1 MRKLEQYRQLVS
13 EIRTDYLNG
22 SRELKWCEDCKEVN
36 LWTYWQGR
44 GHMDAQ
50 VMLVGQDWG
59 CAWDESAAAVIEN
72 VRAMNDGKTVYY
84 MAGNDN
90 PTDKL
95 LTVLFES
102 IGFDISRDD
111 PRLFFTNFVLGYRV
125 KGTSGGFKKKW
136 ADANAKYFRRLVEI
150 ISPRILLCLGKD
162 TTRSVLNCF
171 GLPMPTGSFNKI
183 IEDKS
188 NPFCVR
194 LSDGNPVY
202 IFALAHCGVM
212 GTLNR
217 NRGSGKKLLP
227 DLQIQDWSRIRPI
240 LWSSP
245 ELLHNYWV
253 PTIKGLRSIIESDE
267 RVAWCRTYSVYA
279 VREDIYGIERFFRK
293 LLRETYQNGLV
304 ISDYRKIM
312 DELGLEEE
320 KIIRSES
327 DWVEQLSVNGAAA
340 CLAYHFRRDHFCEG
354 SLIQNGLAN
363 GCILR
368 LMERLYSLLA
378 VIS

>member
-125 KGTSGGFKKKW
+125 KGTSGGFKKKC
-136 ADANAKYFRRLVEI
+136 ADADAKYLRRLVEI
-150 ISPRILLCLGKD
+150 ISP
-162 TTRSVLNCF
+162 SV
-171 GLPMPTGSFNKI
+171 TVK
-183 IEDKS
+183 
-188 NPFCVR
+188 
-194 LSDGNPVY
+194 
-202 IFALAHCGVM
+202 
-212 GTLNR
+212 
-217 NRGSGKKLLP
+217 
-227 DLQIQDWSRIRPI
+227 W
-240 LWSSP
+240 
-245 ELLHNYWV
+245 
-253 PTIKGLRSIIESDE
+253 
-267 RVAWCRTYSVYA
+267 
-279 VREDIYGIERFFRK
+279 
-293 LLRETYQNGLV
+293 
-304 ISDYRKIM
+304 
-312 DELGLEEE
+312 
-320 KIIRSES
+320 
-327 DWVEQLSVNGAAA
+327 
-340 CLAYHFRRDHFCEG
+340 
-354 SLIQNGLAN
+354 
-363 GCILR
+363 
-368 LMERLYSLLA
+368 
-378 VIS
+378 